1 MKLYFWLSILFFGG
15 TNSLISQTKTEGFW
29 EFSIDYECS
38 WGWKEDRSS
47 ILLSKDFGNAY
58 SGLILGGQ
66 LTIYN
71 HFGTDYSFKISGQEG
86 CLREGKLEYSEF
98 AGTEY
103 LRGNWIAS
111 GNNAMWGSGLCCNGK
126 LTLSRKAEKQKPTT
140 VTKNTTKEKNN
151 SPKKVDTHPET
162 FNGTLKTGENYI
174 LKNVLFELSSDEL
187 LPESYSELSKVYDM
201 LNANN
206 KLVIQLEGHTDII
219 GPHKSNMR
227 LSKQRVKATKK
238 YLTKK
243 GISPKRIK
251 LKWFGDTRPI
261 VKTGSVE
268 ERAVNRRVE
277 LRVLKA
283 E

>member
-1 MKLYFWLSILFFGG
+1 MKLYFLLSILFFGG

-29 EFSIDYECS
+29 DFSIDYECS

-71 HFGTDYSFKISGQEG
+71 HFTNNYSFKITGQEG

-98 AGTEY
+98 AGNEY

-111 GNNAMWGSGLCCNGK
+111 GNNPMWGSGLCCNGK
-126 LTLSRKAEKQKPTT
+126 LTLSRKAENKAPTPPS
-140 VTKNTTKEKNN
+140 KNTSNDKNSTQKTVN
-151 SPKKVDTHPET
+151 THPET
-162 FNGTLKTGENYI
+162 FNVTLEPGQNYV

-219 GPHKSNMR
+219 GPHKSNKR

-261 VKTGSVE
+261 VKTGSIE
-268 ERAVNRRVE
+268 ERSINRRVE
-277 LRVLKA
+277 LRVLKT